1 MSGRYVPWAAI
12 GISAASVLLYF
23 VSVREPLPE
32 SASAI
37 GLAAFLGS
45 AKNLGVLACLLAVSF
60 FGGLY
65 IVPLYA
71 IIQSRSE
78 ESQVAGVIA
87 CANIMDSLF
96 MVLSAVGTS
105 ALLAAGLSI
114 PHIFL
119 VMAALTV
126 AAAVVIRRTVRDQ
139 LRRRGAL

>member
-1 MSGRYVPWAAI
+1 M
-12 GISAASVLLYF
+12 
-23 VSVREPLPE
+23 
-32 SASAI
+32 
-37 GLAAFLGS
+37 GS
-45 AKNLGVLACLLAVSF
+45 AENLGVLACLFAVSF

-71 IIQSRSE
+71 IIQCRSE

-105 ALLAAGLSI
+105 VLLAAGLSI

-119 VMAALTV
+119 VMAVMTAV
-126 AAAVVIRRTVRDQ
+126 ATLVIRRTVHDQ
-139 LRRRGAL
+139 LRKRGAM

>member
-1 MSGRYVPWAAI
+1 
-12 GISAASVLLYF
+12 
-23 VSVREPLPE
+23 
-32 SASAI
+32 
-37 GLAAFLGS
+37 
-45 AKNLGVLACLLAVSF
+45 
-60 FGGLY
+60 
-65 IVPLYA
+65 
-71 IIQSRSE
+71 
-78 ESQVAGVIA
+78 
-87 CANIMDSLF
+87 MDSLF